1 MCMNLKANGLSKT
14 PAFRS
19 GFEGCGIHGRKAMAP
34 LKLRLRLQP
43 EPHSPGI
50 HGRKAMAPLKLRGA
64 VRRRVGLLVSM
75 AERLWPH

>member
-19 GFEGCGIHGRKAMAP
+19 GFEGCGIHSRKAMAP
-34 LKLRLRLQP
+34 LKLSVHGDIPIVLLQ
-43 EPHSPGI
+43 
-50 HGRKAMAPLKLRGA
+50 
-64 VRRRVGLLVSM
+64 VSI